1 MPLVPMGH
9 MLSDAR
15 SAGYAVCYC
24 ESWNLESTQAVIEAA
39 EELESPVIVGFNG
52 GFLIDERRS
61 KPQNLAYYGAFKLA
75 VSKSAVPIAFL
86 LNETDSLQQIE
97 EAIELGFNSIMV
109 ESPHMNR
116 DRYRDLVK
124 TAVKLAHDHGLF
136 VEGQVGELPEGWEG
150 GSPDNEITDP
160 AIASVFVKETGVD
173 ALSVSI
179 GNTHVLTRGRSP
191 VYLDKLEKIREAVDI
206 PLVIHGGS
214 GFPSEYA
221 GRVIELGVAKFNFGT
236 VLKQAYLEAIRS
248 KLSEY
253 HEPMNPHVYLGMGG
267 EKDIMVAG
275 MEAVKEKVK
284 ELIKSYGYAKTNG
297 IVNHDSKSK
306 ARA

>member
-1 MPLVPMGH
+1 MPLVPMAQL
-9 MLSDAR
+9 LSDAR
-15 SAGYAVCYC
+15 RAGYAVCYC

-39 EELESPVIVGFNG
+39 EELESPISVGFNG
-52 GFLIDERRS
+52 GFLIHQGRS
-61 KPQNLAYYGAFKLA
+61 KPENLAYYAGFKLA
-75 VSKSAVPIAFL
+75 ASKSPVPIAFL
-86 LNETDSLQQIE
+86 LNETDSLPQIE

-109 ESPHMNR
+109 ESPHMNK
-116 DRYRDLVK
+116 DQYRDLVK
-124 TAVKLAHDHGLF
+124 TVVKLAHDHDLF

-150 GSPDNEITDP
+150 GSPDSEITDP
-160 AIASVFVKETGVD
+160 AVASAFVQETGVD

-191 VYLDKLEKIREAVDI
+191 VYLDKVEKIREAVDV

-221 GRVIELGVAKFNFGT
+221 SDVIKLGVAKFNFGT
-236 VLKQAYLEAIRS
+236 ALKQTYLDAIRT

-275 MEAVKEKVK
+275 MEAVKAKVK
-284 ELIKSYGYAKTNG
+284 ELLKTYGYAGRNRIINNA
-297 IVNHDSKSK
+297 IV
-306 ARA
+306 